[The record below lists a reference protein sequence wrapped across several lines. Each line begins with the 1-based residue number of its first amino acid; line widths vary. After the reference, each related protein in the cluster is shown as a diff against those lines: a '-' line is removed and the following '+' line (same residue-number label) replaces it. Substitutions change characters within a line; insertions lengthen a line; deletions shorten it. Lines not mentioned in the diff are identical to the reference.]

1 MTDCSWEGDAHI
13 DEDFV
18 NYLSLQT
25 TTGAFSS
32 YIHLPLT
39 TEHRTEQ

>member
-1 MTDCSWEGDAHI
+1 MTNCSWEGDAHI

-25 TTGAFSS
+25 MTSAFSS
-32 YIHLPLT
+32 YIHLTVT
-39 TEHRTEQ
+39 TEHQTEQ